1 MLDDELLIE
10 LVRGQPALY
19 DFTHTHYS
27 DAAFK
32 MQKWQELGQIL
43 KQDGDKVKTRWES
56 LRNQFRRFLRLKKKK
71 LAGRLSGPLHNWKH
85 YEGMLFLKPHMREKK
100 RQASESVENDDQVYW
115 PTDDA
120 DDAMDRSQE
129 LEVEISPTPIVGS
142 NSHSMSL
149 RSYGIHS
156 SAKPPKSP
164 EPEENPTSIL
174 LKYILEKEKSR
185 KEPPDTRPDDI
196 DLFFDSIKATVKK
209 LSDKNKILAKQ
220 RVFTIVNELEG
231 INLNEMQHI
240 SAGNAQQYC
249 QQTLQYPSHSHHSS
263 TS

>member
-27 DAAFK
+27 DATFK
-32 MQKWQELGQIL
+32 IQKWQELGQIL
-43 KQDGDKVKTRWES
+43 KQDADKVKTRWES
-56 LRNQFRRFLRLKKKK
+56 LRNQFRRFIRLKKKK
-71 LAGRLSGPLHNWKH
+71 SAGRYAGPLANWKH
-85 YEGMLFLKPHMREKK
+85 YEGMQFLKPHMREKK
-100 RQASESVENDDQVYW
+100 RASDETADDHHVYW
-115 PTDDA
+115 PTGDDTA
-120 DDAMDRSQE
+120 DDTTQRSQE
-129 LEVEISPTPIVGS
+129 LEVEISPSPIVGS
-142 NSHSMSL
+142 NSHHL
-149 RSYGIHS
+149 RSYLT
-156 SAKPPKSP
+156 KPKSP
-164 EPEENPTSIL
+164 ETPADDGNTASIL
-174 LKYILEKEKSR
+174 LKYILDKERTR
-185 KEPPDTRPDDI
+185 KERQAPDDI

-231 INLNEMQHI
+231 INLNEMQHL
-240 SAGNAQQYC
+240 SAAGAQAQYC